1 MSNALYVLRLLWRT
15 PPPPSP
21 RSISSIA
28 LPLAAVTTPAPPPP
42 PPPPFLEDESTEYA
56 TAALTLADLPPSA
69 TPAPIPWPTLFPRH
83 TPPPPKPKFCDP
95 LYRLVVQAHYD
106 AALAIHAELR
116 DHKVYIQRRH
126 EYLAPAIAALD
137 AGDNQQFFLWLELYP
152 NKPATANTP
161 ELRRI
166 WDPVVARVVAVFQS
180 AGDIAFLERFLETTS
195 KLGVLPTVLPPLSPH
210 LTFTLSPALS
220 HSLLSTSIATYTRY
234 TTSAESTS
242 KRAHV
247 QRGMVRR
254 QVAVIWA
261 GYLRGLVAAGWREEA
276 KQLFEK
282 PPVEWDAFTKGYVE
296 SRLKGFTLAAAPPLE
311 SPLSKQLLSTCL
323 SPSQLASILDSLSSQ
338 PLCTTHPTLSPR
350 FKRRFLRHRSLLVG
364 PGTRERE
371 RTWLHAEIINL
382 QKQGRHEDAVQV
394 FVQHFFW
401 LGLPLHPSFPVA
413 LESKQTQTQKHY
425 PSIQILV
432 TLLPSLLPLLPP
444 PLSSSVPKYLNAY
457 VQLALDS
464 PLDST
469 NSSSTLDSTSNSSSS
484 SSSGSNSSSS
494 CRGTTAPPALRP
506 NNVMWSVVVREI
518 VHWGGSKG
526 LEHGRNVLSA
536 ARAAGA
542 AAGAGDSDS
551 DCEGNSNSNGPGEA
565 AYRALLLALAGRRRV
580 HEMYELLDHMEF
592 GGVGTSIKTYIPLVA
607 VLAKAGLGGDA
618 QRVLERGVERF
629 GDGWVQGVVL
639 E

>member
-1 MSNALYVLRLLWRT
+1 
-15 PPPPSP
+15 
-21 RSISSIA
+21 
-28 LPLAAVTTPAPPPP
+28 
-42 PPPPFLEDESTEYA
+42 
-56 TAALTLADLPPSA
+56 
-69 TPAPIPWPTLFPRH
+69 
-83 TPPPPKPKFCDP
+83 PKFCDP
-95 LYRLVVQAHYD
+95 LYRLVVHAHYD
-106 AALAIHAELR
+106 AARAIHAELSA
-116 DHKVYIQRRH
+116 HNVYIQRRH
-126 EYLAPAIAALD
+126 EYLAPAVAALD
-137 AGDNQQFFLWLELYP
+137 AGDTEQFFLWLALYP

-180 AGDIAFLERFLETTS
+180 AGDTAFLERFLRAAA
-195 KLGVLPTVLPPLSPH
+195 KLGVLPTVLFPLAPH
-210 LTFTLSPALS
+210 LTFALPPALS

-247 QRGMVRR
+247 QRRMVRR

-261 GYLRGLVAAGWREEA
+261 AYLRGLVAAGWREQARE
-276 KQLFEK
+276 LFEHS
-282 PPVEWDAFTKGYVE
+282 PVEWDAFTKGYVE
-296 SRLKGFTLAAAPPLE
+296 SRLQGVPLAAAPPLE
-311 SPLSKQLLSTCL
+311 SLPLSKQLLCPTSL

-338 PLCTTHPTLSPR
+338 PLCTTHPTLLPR
-350 FKRRFLRHRSLLVG
+350 FKHRFLRQRLGAASG

-371 RTWLHAEIINL
+371 RTWLHAEIINF

-401 LGLPLHPSFPVA
+401 LGLPLHPSFSSA
-413 LESKQTQTQKHY
+413 SAATSESNQDQTQNQNQTQKHY

-444 PLSSSVPKYLNAY
+444 PLSTSVPKYLNAY

-464 PLDST
+464 K
-469 NSSSTLDSTSNSSSS
+469 SSSS
-484 SSSGSNSSSS
+484 SSSM
-494 CRGTTAPPALRP
+494 APPALRP

-536 ARAAGA
+536 AQAAARAAA
-542 AAGAGDSDS
+542 VDDS
-551 DCEGNSNSNGPGEA
+551 DCNSNSNVPGEA
-565 AYRALLLALAGRRRV
+565 AYRALLLALAGRRRT
-580 HEMYELLDHMEF
+580 HEMYELLDHMEVGEVGN
-592 GGVGTSIKTYIPLVA
+592 GGTIGTSIRTYIPLVA
-607 VLAKAGLGGDA
+607 ILAKSGLAGDA

-629 GDGWVQGVVL
+629 GEGWVHGVVL